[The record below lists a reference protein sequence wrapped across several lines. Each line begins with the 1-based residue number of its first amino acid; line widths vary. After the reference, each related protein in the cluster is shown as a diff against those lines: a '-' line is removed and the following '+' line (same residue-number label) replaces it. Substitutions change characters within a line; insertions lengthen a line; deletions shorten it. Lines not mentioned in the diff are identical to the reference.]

1 MRLSL
6 IGMAGSGKSFWSRK
20 LEIQGFRRF
29 CCDDMIAE
37 RLLSELKNPDGT
49 PMSVADWMGFPY
61 EARYREREAR
71 YLSLEAEVL
80 GDLVDYLEMGKEAL
94 QENIVVDTTGSVI
107 YMDEEL
113 LKRLSRLTTMV
124 LLWTPSAVQKRLL
137 EAYISRPHPMV
148 WKDMF
153 SQKPGESPLEA
164 LARCYPD
171 LFALRAELYRAHA
184 HVLLQYYDLWRRG
197 FGTEEFLG
205 LIAAAVRNSPDQ
217 VP

>member
-80 GDLVDYLEMGKEAL
+80 GDLVDYLESGKEAL
-94 QENIVVDTTGSVI
+94 QENIIVDTTGSVI
-107 YMDEEL
+107 YMADNDGPAL
-113 LKRLSRLTTMV
+113 DAFRCPGAAAGGLYFPTT
-124 LLWTPSAVQKRLL
+124 
-137 EAYISRPHPMV
+137 PHGV
-148 WKDMF
+148 
-153 SQKPGESPLEA
+153 E
-164 LARCYPD
+164 R
-171 LFALRAELYRAHA
+171 
-184 HVLLQYYDLWRRG
+184 HVLTEARRVAPG
-197 FGTEEFLG
+197 SPGPVLPRSICLAGRVVPRTRSCVTPIRRFMAARFWDRGIPGVDCLG
-205 LIAAAVRNSPDQ
+205 CQ
-217 VP
+217 KFT